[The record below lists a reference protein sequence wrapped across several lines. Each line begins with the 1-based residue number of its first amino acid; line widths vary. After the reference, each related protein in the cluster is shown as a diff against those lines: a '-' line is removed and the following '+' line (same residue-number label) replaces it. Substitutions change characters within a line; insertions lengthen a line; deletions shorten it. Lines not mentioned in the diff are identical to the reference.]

1 MKKTNSLLAFIAIAV
16 AMLVP
21 FKTFAQ
27 QTAVPQSVAETYPSA
42 ATVDDLGAWTAVKD
56 NAGAILGYYA
66 YSKPASDSIQG
77 FNGETP
83 LLVVFDKEKKVQK
96 VVLLDNN
103 ETPGFVNRV
112 VEGGLFD
119 AWNGLT
125 IDQALETEVD
135 AVSGATF
142 TSNGVKESLKAC
154 LKNLKANLSGS
165 GDSCPANGCC
175 CCATWC
181 IVGGVALLAVVCCVL
196 VVRRKRNKK

>member
-1 MKKTNSLLAFIAIAV
+1 MKKTNSLLALIAIAV

-27 QTAVPQSVAETYPSA
+27 QTAVPQPVVEVFPAA
-42 ATVDDLGAWTAVKD
+42 ATVDDLGALTSVMD

-83 LLVVFDKEKKVQK
+83 LLVVFDKEKKIQK
-96 VVLLDNN
+96 VLLLDNN

-154 LKNLKANLSGS
+154 LQNIKASETA
-165 GDSCPANGCC
+165 DKCPSNGCC
-175 CCATWC
+175 CCTTWC
-181 IVGGVALLAVVCCVL
+181 IVGGVALLAVVCCVVML
-196 VVRRKRNKK
+196 RRKRSKK

>member
-27 QTAVPQSVAETYPSA
+27 QTAVPQPVAEMYPSA
-42 ATVDDLGAWTAVKD
+42 ATVDDLGALTAVMD

-83 LLVVFDKEKKVQK
+83 LLVVFDKEKKIQK
-96 VVLLDNN
+96 VLLLDNN

-154 LKNLKANLSGS
+154 LQSIKASETA
-165 GDSCPANGCC
+165 DKCPSNGCC
-175 CCATWC
+175 CCTTWC
-181 IVGGVALLAVVCCVL
+181 IVGGVALLAVVCCVVML
-196 VVRRKRNKK
+196 RRKRSKK

>member
-21 FKTFAQ
+21 FKTFAH
-27 QTAVPQSVAETYPSA
+27 QTAVPQPVVEMFPAA
-42 ATVDDLGAWTAVKD
+42 ATVDDLGALTAVKD

-154 LKNLKANLSGS
+154 LQNIKASETA
-165 GDSCPANGCC
+165 DKCPSNGCC
-175 CCATWC
+175 CCTTWC
-181 IVGGVALLAVVCCVL
+181 IVGGVALLAVVCCVVML
-196 VVRRKRNKK
+196 RRKRSKK

>member
-1 MKKTNSLLAFIAIAV
+1 MKKTNSLLALIAIAV

-27 QTAVPQSVAETYPSA
+27 QTAVPQPVVEVFPAA
-42 ATVDDLGAWTAVKD
+42 ATVDDLGALTAVMD

-83 LLVVFDKEKKVQK
+83 LLVVFDKEKKIQK
-96 VVLLDNN
+96 VLLLDNN

-125 IDQALETEVD
+125 IDQALETEAD

-154 LKNLKANLSGS
+154 LQNIKASETA
-165 GDSCPANGCC
+165 DKCPSNGCC
-175 CCATWC
+175 CCTTWC
-181 IVGGVALLAVVCCVL
+181 IVGGVALLAVVCCVVML
-196 VVRRKRNKK
+196 RRKRSKK

>member
-1 MKKTNSLLAFIAIAV
+1 MKKTNSLLALIAIAV

-21 FKTFAQ
+21 FKTFAR
-27 QTAVPQSVAETYPSA
+27 QTAVPQPVVEVFPAA
-42 ATVDDLGAWTAVKD
+42 ATVDDLGALTAVMD

-83 LLVVFDKEKKVQK
+83 LLVVFDKEKKIQK
-96 VVLLDNN
+96 VLLLDNN

-154 LKNLKANLSGS
+154 LQNIKASETA
-165 GDSCPANGCC
+165 DKCPSNGCC
-175 CCATWC
+175 CCTTWC
-181 IVGGVALLAVVCCVL
+181 IVGGVALLAVVCCVVML
-196 VVRRKRNKK
+196 RRKRSKK

>member
-27 QTAVPQSVAETYPSA
+27 QTAVPQPVVEMFPAA
-42 ATVDDLGAWTAVKD
+42 ATVDDLGALTAVMD

-154 LKNLKANLSGS
+154 LQNIKASETA
-165 GDSCPANGCC
+165 DKCPSNGCC
-175 CCATWC
+175 CCTTWC
-181 IVGGVALLAVVCCVL
+181 IVGGVALLAVVCCVVML
-196 VVRRKRNKK
+196 RRKRSKK

>member
-1 MKKTNSLLAFIAIAV
+1 M
-16 AMLVP
+16 
-21 FKTFAQ
+21 
-27 QTAVPQSVAETYPSA
+27 
-42 ATVDDLGAWTAVKD
+42 
-56 NAGAILGYYA
+56 
-66 YSKPASDSIQG
+66 
-77 FNGETP
+77 
-83 LLVVFDKEKKVQK
+83 VFDKEKKVQK

-154 LKNLKANLSGS
+154 LQSIKASETA
-165 GDSCPANGCC
+165 DKCPSNGCC
-175 CCATWC
+175 CCTTWC
-181 IVGGVALLAVVCCVL
+181 IVGGVALLAVVML
-196 VVRRKRNKK
+196 RRKRSKK

>member
-1 MKKTNSLLAFIAIAV
+1 MKKTNSLLALIAIAV

-27 QTAVPQSVAETYPSA
+27 QTAVPQPVVEMFPAA
-42 ATVDDLGAWTAVKD
+42 ATVDDLGALTAVMD

-83 LLVVFDKEKKVQK
+83 LLVVFDKEKKIQK
-96 VVLLDNN
+96 VLLLDNN

-154 LKNLKANLSGS
+154 LQNIKASETA
-165 GDSCPANGCC
+165 DKCPSNGCC
-175 CCATWC
+175 CCTTWC
-181 IVGGVALLAVVCCVL
+181 IVGGVALLAVVCCVVML
-196 VVRRKRNKK
+196 RRKRSKK